1 MEYVYKIKDE
11 QGKVKEAVAIA
22 ESSNVLKARLQ
33 ARGFDVVDIRERTA
47 GGDLAARWKNLEENV
62 LKVDIFERI
71 TIKDMVVFSRQFAAM
86 VSSGVAMLRTLTIIV
101 DQCQN
106 RKLKR
111 CLDDI
116 RQSIEAGLSLSDAM
130 SRHPQVFDKLYV
142 SMVKAGET
150 GGILADVLKRLADF
164 LESKSKLNQKVRAAM
179 VYPLVVLIV
188 SVGVFW
194 GMLTFILPIF
204 EGLFKN
210 IGSELPAYTQFLVS
224 LSQYMR
230 SIWMALFVIAMCVAG
245 WLLKRYYRTKVG
257 RFHIDSILYGLPMA
271 GDLIAK
277 VAIARFSRTF
287 GTLLRAGVPML
298 TALDVVKD
306 TADNAVV
313 AESISKIYVDVR
325 QGGSLSKPMSK
336 SPVFPTMVTQMVAVG
351 EETGRLDEMLSKVA
365 DFYDMEVEN
374 AVEALTSLL
383 EPVMVVGIGG
393 IVGSIVIGM
402 YLPIFTVI
410 NQLR

>member
-1 MEYVYKIKDE
+1 MEFVYKIKDE
-11 QGKVKEAVAIA
+11 QGRLKEAVASA
-22 ESSNVLKARLQ
+22 ESSSVLKARLQ
-33 ARGFDVVDIRERTA
+33 ARGIDVVEIRESTA
-47 GGDLAARWKNLEENV
+47 AGDLQARWKNLQTNV
-62 LKVDIFERI
+62 LQVDLFERV

-86 VSSGVAMLRTLTIIV
+86 ISSGVAMLRTLTIIV
-101 DQCQN
+101 DQCPN

-111 CLDDI
+111 SLDDI

-130 SRHPQVFDKLYV
+130 SRHPQIFDKLYV
-142 SMVKAGET
+142 SMIKAGET

-179 VYPLVVLIV
+179 VYPLVVLVV

-204 EGLFKN
+204 EGLFRN

-230 SIWMALFVIAMCVAG
+230 SIWAFLFLIILAVSG
-245 WLLKRYYRTKVG
+245 WLLKRYYATPPG
-257 RFHIDSILYGLPMA
+257 RLHIDTILYGLPLA
-271 GDLIAK
+271 GDLISK

-298 TALDVVKD
+298 TALDVVKE

-313 AESISKIYVDVR
+313 ASSIGKIYTDVR
-325 QGGSLSKPMSK
+325 QGGSISKPMAK
-336 SPVFPTMVTQMVAVG
+336 SSVFPTMVTQMVAVG